1 MPWGRQQTESDVFGS
16 DRKFL
21 AMEELRLT
29 PDTIGAYLAEQ
40 GLAGDPAA
48 LSIREL
54 GGGVSNL
61 VSLIEGPGI
70 RWVAKQ
76 SLGKLRVKDNWVSQR
91 ERIFREAAAIQSLGS
106 ILDGAVPRVVH
117 VDRANFL
124 YLMTAAPVGSVV
136 WKKSLLDGQ
145 VRVEVAEAAGRL
157 LATMITASQQAP
169 TFRAQ
174 FADRTVFDELR
185 IDPYYRTTAA
195 RDPDVREA
203 LGQLIE
209 DSWKIQTALVHGDY
223 SPKNML
229 VRDDSIFLIDFEVV
243 HWGDPAFDSAFL
255 LNHLMLKSFH
265 QPHYT
270 ELYFQSAR
278 AFWQALVAG
287 LTGSAMVDF
296 EGMTVRH
303 LGGLML
309 ARMDGKSPVEYIRKE
324 EVKSRVRRAGKRLLA
339 ERAPKFEAAL
349 EVVRR
354 NIVES

>member
-1 MPWGRQQTESDVFGS
+1 M
-16 DRKFL
+16 
-21 AMEELRLT
+21 A
-29 PDTIGAYLAEQ
+29 A
-40 GLAGDPAA
+40 DPSA

-76 SLGKLRVKDNWVSQR
+76 SLGKLRVKDEWRSSRARV
-91 ERIFREAAAIQSLGS
+91 FREATAIQSLGT
-106 ILDGAVPRVVH
+106 ILNGAVPQVIH

-124 YLMTAAPVGSVV
+124 YLMTAAPEGSVV
-136 WKKSLLDGQ
+136 WKKLLLAGN
-145 VRVEVAEAAGRL
+145 VSVAVAETAGRL
-157 LATMITASQQAP
+157 LATMIKNSQDEPVFQ
-169 TFRAQ
+169 RQ

-195 RDPDVREA
+195 RHPEVRAA
-203 LGQLIE
+203 LGKLIE
-209 DSWKIQTALVHGDY
+209 DSWKIRTSLVHGDY

-229 VRDDSIFLIDFEVV
+229 VRGDGIFLIDFEVV

-265 QPHYT
+265 QPQYA
-270 ELYFQSAR
+270 EVYFQAAR
-278 AFWQALVAG
+278 AFWHALAAG
-287 LTGSAMVDF
+287 LVDATMVDF

-309 ARMDGKSPVEYIRKE
+309 ARMDGKSPVEYIRDE
-324 EVKSRVRRAGKRLLA
+324 GIKSRVRRTAKYLLLGRPA
-339 ERAPKFEAAL
+339 SLATAL
-349 EVVRR
+349 EAIGQ
-354 NIVES
+354 NLIEA